1 MVPIV
6 VLLIVLGLGLGWQ
19 CAVQSTPWVL
29 SLFLPARLTIVIGSF
44 YLLAAALTGCYAVY
58 ELRDPGLFLACLV
71 QGFVGSWL
79 MMAPFSGLKGSQEY
93 DDLLRV
99 VGLMLAAAV
108 VVLMLS
114 LYLRT
119 NISQAILELWLVL
132 FGGGLVMRIPKLHSR
147 NQL

>member
-1 MVPIV
+1 MVTLV
-6 VLLIVLGLGLGWQ
+6 VLFVVLGLGFGWW

-44 YLLAAALTGCYAVY
+44 YLLAAALIGCYAVY
-58 ELRDPGLFLACLV
+58 ELRDPELFLACLV

-79 MMAPFSGLKGSQEY
+79 MMAPFSALRGSQEY
-93 DDLLRV
+93 DDLLKV
-99 VGLMLAAAV
+99 VGIMLAAAV

-119 NISQAILELWLVL
+119 NIGQATLELWLVL
-132 FGGGLVMRIPKLHSR
+132 FGGGLVMRIPRLHPR
-147 NQL
+147 N